1 MNAKVDDYIFNT
13 KKGQPEI
20 KQLRELLLDCGLTE
34 EFKWRTP
41 CYSFKGKNVVLI
53 GSFKEYCALS
63 FFKGTLLQDSNG
75 ILSKPGKNSQ
85 AIRFFK
91 FRNLEEIIEQKSI
104 IKAYIYEAIEIE
116 KAGLKVNF
124 KSNTKLELVKELQL
138 ALDKNPTLKTAFEA
152 LTPGRQR
159 AYNIYFSGSK
169 QSKTRETRIEKYT
182 ERILAGKGFNDCVC
196 GLSKKMPNC
205 DGSHKYIR
213 EENK

>member
-1 MNAKVDDYIFNT
+1 MNAKVDDYIFNA
-13 KKGQPEI
+13 KKWQSEI

-63 FFKGTLLQDSNG
+63 FFKGTLLQDSHG
-75 ILSKPGKNSQ
+75 MLSKPGENSQ

-91 FRNLEEIIEQKSI
+91 FRNLEEIIDQKSN

-124 KSNTKLELVKELQL
+124 KNNTELELVKELQL